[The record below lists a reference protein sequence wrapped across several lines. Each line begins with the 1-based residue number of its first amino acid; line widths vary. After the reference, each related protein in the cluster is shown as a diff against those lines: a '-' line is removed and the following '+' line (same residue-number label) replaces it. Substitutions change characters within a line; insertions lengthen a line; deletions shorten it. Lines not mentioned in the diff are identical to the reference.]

1 MIIGNISILLEAL
14 SIIMCLHYLH
24 DKRFE
29 LDIAT
34 ICLLST
40 DLILMQVIDY
50 YELSS
55 FFSLLMYPMIVIY

>member
-14 SIIMCLHYLH
+14 SIIMCLHYLY

-55 FFSLLMYPMIVIY
+55 FFHC